1 MKGMF
6 NRYLI
11 MKVVLDFPMLFLS
24 YSLALAI
31 NSITSNS
38 TISFSTHFYFLIT
51 SIISWYLSARISK
64 LNTDRRFNNF
74 AEEIVYILY
83 TVLIFSIIE
92 ASNLFFFKLFL
103 YFNNSFFITYL
114 LVLLSLILIVKYAVR
129 KYLHLF
135 TNKGKLY
142 ERILVIGDHQ
152 YSNHFYQV
160 ISEHSFYGF
169 QCVGAL
175 YDHAEGF
182 ATCPYL
188 GTPSI
193 LPQII
198 AETFIDEVVIA
209 LPKNREKEINEIII
223 ICNNSG
229 VKVRIIPDF
238 LHFTA
243 SPMTIENI
251 GLIPVLSQQ
260 SYPLEEWFN
269 QLLKR
274 SFDILFSVLFLI
286 VIGSWLFPIIAII
299 IKLSSRGPIFYQQTR
314 WGLNNKHFRVYKFR
328 TMYNQADT
336 IGIDGKFMQ
345 TEKGDARVTA
355 IGKLLRAQSLD
366 ELPQFINVLVGD
378 MSIVG
383 PRPHAIP
390 QNIESLDA
398 VSSYTLRH
406 IIKPGITGWAQ
417 VNGCRG
423 ITKTHFDMQ
432 NRVNYDLYYIRKW
445 NFWFDLQI
453 ILQTSFQL
461 IKGNENVY

>member
-1 MKGMF
+1 
-6 NRYLI
+6 
-11 MKVVLDFPMLFLS
+11 
-24 YSLALAI
+24 
-31 NSITSNS
+31 
-38 TISFSTHFYFLIT
+38 
-51 SIISWYLSARISK
+51 
-64 LNTDRRFNNF
+64 
-74 AEEIVYILY
+74 
-83 TVLIFSIIE
+83 
-92 ASNLFFFKLFL
+92 
-103 YFNNSFFITYL
+103 
-114 LVLLSLILIVKYAVR
+114 
-129 KYLHLF
+129 LF

-142 ERILVIGDHQ
+142 EKILVIGDHQ
-152 YSNHFYQV
+152 YANHFHQV
-160 ISEHSFYGF
+160 ISQHSFYGF

-182 ATCPYL
+182 TNCPYL
-188 GTPSI
+188 GTPAALSN
-193 LPQII
+193 II
-198 AETFIDEVVIA
+198 SESLIDEVVIA

-229 VKVRIIPDF
+229 IKVRIIPDF
-238 LHFTA
+238 MHFTS

-251 GLIPVLSQQ
+251 GLIPVISQQ

-274 SFDILFSVLFLI
+274 SFDILFSLLFLI
-286 VIGSWLFPIIAII
+286 VIGSWLFPIIAIL
-299 IKLSSRGPIFYQQTR
+299 IKLSSKGPVFYKQTR
-314 WGLNNKHFRVYKFR
+314 WGLNNKHFKVYKFR
-328 TMYNQADT
+328 TMVNQAST
-336 IGIDGKFMQ
+336 IDSDGKFMQ
-345 TEKGDARVTA
+345 TEKDDARVTT
-355 IGKLLRAQSLD
+355 IGRLLRAQSLD
-366 ELPQFINVLVGD
+366 ELPQFINVLMGD

-390 QNIESLDA
+390 QNIESLEE

-445 NFWFDLQI
+445 NFWFDIQI
-453 ILQTSFQL
+453 ILQTIFQL